1 MVSKVLYRP
10 FEETD
15 FDSIATIL
23 QDCWHTNEN
32 SEVYNF
38 LEACDD
44 LAHCLSVSTFSQ
56 VALVDDAPRGI
67 VLARTGQPD
76 PTWTQRWNEASRDFF
91 TQMRTIDK
99 DALARYEQFISLTG
113 NIDKDLLRTSG
124 IDGSSEITLL
134 AVDHNTQG
142 LGIGSV
148 LLDAA
153 ADHIAS
159 QGYTQTFL
167 YTDTDCDWKF
177 YERRGLRRA
186 VAHRATRDERKF
198 VPREMYLYRLRLSD

>member
-23 QDCWHTNEN
+23 QDCWHTDGN

-76 PTWTQRWNEASRDFF
+76 PAWTQRWNEVSYDFF
-91 TQMRTIDK
+91 TQMRAIDA
-99 DALARYEQFISLTG
+99 DALARYERFISLTG
-113 NIDKDLLRTSG
+113 GIDENLLRTSG
-124 IDGSSEITLL
+124 IDGSSEVTLL
-134 AVDHNTQG
+134 AVDRNTQG

-153 ADHIAS
+153 RGPYCLAGLYADVFVHR
-159 QGYTQTFL
+159 Y
-167 YTDTDCDWKF
+167 
-177 YERRGLRRA
+177 GLRLEVLRA
-186 VAHRATRDERKF
+186 PWTQKGGDAPGDAR
-198 VPREMYLYRLRLSD
+198 